1 MRVPSRVYVSHL
13 AGKSVFDADGDPVGR
28 IRDLVVAM
36 GAGDAAPRVLGLVL
50 EMHGRRRVF
59 LPMGRV
65 KSIENNQVVS
75 SGLVNMRHFQ
85 QRPGETLV
93 LAELLDRRVA
103 LKATGEPATV
113 RDVGIEPERAGK
125 EMALTKLY
133 VQKPAK
139 GGLRRRGE
147 TLTVDWDAVTG
158 LAVTPSAQG
167 AAELVAALDK
177 LHAADLAHVMHELS
191 PKRRGEVAAAL
202 DDERLADVLEEL
214 PEDDQVEILAELESE
229 RAADVLEAMDPDDAA
244 DLLGELSADE
254 AERLL
259 DLMEP
264 QDANPVRRLLT
275 YREDTAGGLM
285 NSDPIILP
293 PNATVAEA
301 LALVRDEERTPANAS
316 LAFVTRAPTET
327 PTGRYLGAVHIQRLL
342 REPPMALVSGAVD
355 VELEPLRPDA
365 PLAEVTSYM
374 ATYNLVAAP
383 VVDAD
388 DRLLGAVTV
397 DDVLDHLL
405 PDDWR
410 MQPAR
415 HPHDELPPEAR
426 EVVDLLEEHGETGT
440 GTGSQTAAR
449 GTGGGAPESD
459 QSGSG
464 QSGSGSGPDSGRAVG
479 VEAGEA

>member
-1 MRVPSRVYVSHL
+1 VRALSRVYVSHL
-13 AGKSVFDADGDPVGR
+13 AGKSVFDADGEPVGR
-28 IRDLVVAM
+28 IRDIVVSM
-36 GAGDAAPRVLGLVL
+36 GAGETAPRVLGLVL
-50 EMHGRRRVF
+50 EMQMHGRRRVF
-59 LPMGRV
+59 LPIGRV
-65 KSIENNQVVS
+65 TSIEGNQVVS
-75 SGLVNMRHFQ
+75 TGLVNMRHFQ

-93 LAELLDRRVA
+93 LAELLDRRVT
-103 LKATGEPATV
+103 LKATGETATV
-113 RDVGIEPERAGK
+113 RDVALEPERAGK
-125 EMALTKLY
+125 EMALTKLF
-133 VQKPAK
+133 VQKAAK
-139 GGLRRRGE
+139 GLRRRGE
-147 TLTVDWDAVTG
+147 SLTVDWDAVRG
-158 LAVTPSAQG
+158 LEVSGAQG

-191 PKRRGEVAAAL
+191 PRRRGEVAAAL

-214 PEDDQVEILAELESE
+214 PEDDQVEILGELESE

-259 DLMEP
+259 ALMEP

-285 NSDPIILP
+285 NSDPIILL

-316 LAFVTRAPTET
+316 LVFVTRAPTET

-342 REPPMALVSGAVD
+342 REPPMALVSAAVD
-355 VELEPLRPDA
+355 VELEPLAPDTM
-365 PLAEVTSYM
+365 LAQVTAYM
-374 ATYNLVAAP
+374 ATYNLVAVP
-383 VVDAD
+383 VVDTD

-410 MQPAR
+410 MRPGG

-426 EVVDLLEEHGETGT
+426 EVVELLEEQEAATEGPERAGAGAGT
-440 GTGSQTAAR
+440 
-449 GTGGGAPESD
+449 
-459 QSGSG
+459 
-464 QSGSGSGPDSGRAVG
+464 
-479 VEAGEA
+479 EAGEG

>member
-1 MRVPSRVYVSHL
+1 MR
-13 AGKSVFDADGDPVGR
+13 D
-28 IRDLVVAM
+28 
-36 GAGDAAPRVLGLVL
+36 
-50 EMHGRRRVF
+50 
-59 LPMGRV
+59 
-65 KSIENNQVVS
+65 
-75 SGLVNMRHFQ
+75 
-85 QRPGETLV
+85 
-93 LAELLDRRVA
+93 VA
-103 LKATGEPATV
+103 L
-113 RDVGIEPERAGK
+113 EPERAGK

-133 VQKPAK
+133 VQKAAK
-139 GGLRRRGE
+139 TGLRRRGE
-147 TLTVDWDAVTG
+147 SLTVDWDAVQG
-158 LAVTPSAQG
+158 LEVSGAQG

-214 PEDDQVEILAELESE
+214 PEDDQVEILGELESE

-259 DLMEP
+259 ALMEP

-316 LAFVTRAPTET
+316 LVFVTRAPTET

-342 REPPMALVSGAVD
+342 REPPMALVSAAVD
-355 VELEPLRPDA
+355 VELEPLAPDT
-365 PLAEVTSYM
+365 LLNEVTAYM
-374 ATYNLVAAP
+374 ATYNLVAVP

-410 MQPAR
+410 MRPGG

-426 EVVDLLEEHGETGT
+426 EVVELLEEKE
-440 GTGSQTAAR
+440 AAAGGVEAAGRHR
-449 GTGGGAPESD
+449 GPGPSR
-459 QSGSG
+459 SI
-464 QSGSGSGPDSGRAVG
+464 GSGPRSGGDRSGGGLSGARVLPA
-479 VEAGEA
+479 EAGPAAGPATGLPEAVVRPGRVRPGLGDHRTVLRHGAVPGDPDRDRHRLDRAEHPGRSPTRSAGTRTRSSC

>member
-1 MRVPSRVYVSHL
+1 MRALSRVYVSHL
-13 AGKSVFDADGDPVGR
+13 AGRSVFDADGEPVGR
-28 IRDLVVAM
+28 IRDIVVSM
-36 GAGDAAPRVLGLVL
+36 GAGDSAPRVLGLVL
-50 EMHGRRRVF
+50 EMQMHGRRRVF
-59 LPMGRV
+59 LPIGRV
-65 KSIENNQVVS
+65 TSIENNQVIS
-75 SGLVNMRHFQ
+75 TGLVNMRHFQ
-85 QRPGETLV
+85 QRAGETLV
-93 LAELLDRRVA
+93 LTELLDRQVT
-103 LKATGEPATV
+103 LKATGETATV
-113 RDVGIEPERAGK
+113 RDVALEPERAGK
-125 EMALTKLY
+125 DMALTKLF
-133 VQKPAK
+133 VQKAAK

-147 TLTVDWDAVTG
+147 SLTVDWDAVEG
-158 LAVTPSAQG
+158 LEVSGVQG

-202 DDERLADVLEEL
+202 DDERLADVMEEL
-214 PEDDQVEILAELESE
+214 PEDDQVEILGELESE

-259 DLMEP
+259 ALMEP

-285 NSDPIILP
+285 NSDPIILL

-316 LAFVTRAPTET
+316 LVFVTRAPTET

-342 REPPMALVSGAVD
+342 REPPMALVSAAVD
-355 VELEPLRPDA
+355 VELEPLAPDTM
-365 PLAEVTSYM
+365 LNEVTAYM
-374 ATYNLVAAP
+374 ATYNLVAVP

-410 MQPAR
+410 MRQGK

-426 EVVDLLEEHGETGT
+426 EVVELLEEQDAGTAGLERTGT
-440 GTGSQTAAR
+440 GTGT
-449 GTGGGAPESD
+449 GT
-459 QSGSG
+459 
-464 QSGSGSGPDSGRAVG
+464 
-479 VEAGEA
+479 EAGEG

>member
-1 MRVPSRVYVSHL
+1 MRALSRVYVSHL
-13 AGKSVFDADGDPVGR
+13 AGKSVFDADGEPVGR
-28 IRDLVVAM
+28 IRDIVVSM
-36 GAGDAAPRVLGLVL
+36 GAGETAPRVLGLVL
-50 EMHGRRRVF
+50 EMQMHGRRRVF
-59 LPMGRV
+59 LPIGRV
-65 KSIENNQVVS
+65 TSIEGNQVVS
-75 SGLVNMRHFQ
+75 TGLVNMRHFQ
-85 QRPGETLV
+85 QRAGETLV
-93 LAELLDRRVA
+93 LTELLDRRVT
-103 LKATGEPATV
+103 LKATGETATV
-113 RDVGIEPERAGK
+113 RDVALEPERAGK
-125 EMALTKLY
+125 EMALTKLF
-133 VQKPAK
+133 VQKAAK
-139 GGLRRRGE
+139 GLRRRGE
-147 TLTVDWDAVTG
+147 SLTVDWDAVRG
-158 LAVTPSAQG
+158 LEVSGAQG

-191 PKRRGEVAAAL
+191 PRRRGEVAAAL

-259 DLMEP
+259 ALMEP

-285 NSDPIILP
+285 NSDPIILL

-316 LAFVTRAPTET
+316 LVFVTRAPTET

-342 REPPMALVSGAVD
+342 REPPMALVSAAVD
-355 VELEPLRPDA
+355 VELEPLAPDTM
-365 PLAEVTSYM
+365 LAQVTAYM
-374 ATYNLVAAP
+374 ATYNLVAVP

-410 MQPAR
+410 LRPGS

-426 EVVDLLEEHGETGT
+426 EVVELLEEQEAATGDPDRAGAGAGAGAGT
-440 GTGSQTAAR
+440 GP
-449 GTGGGAPESD
+449 GA
-459 QSGSG
+459 
-464 QSGSGSGPDSGRAVG
+464 
-479 VEAGEA
+479 EAGEG